1 MDFRKFNDKYIIR
14 LEKGEDIVESLTK
27 LVKEEDI
34 KLGKVTGIG
43 AVNDIEIG
51 LFHTEEKKYYSKR
64 IQGDMEI
71 VSLAG
76 NISTME
82 GEKYLHLHIAVG
94 DENLEVYGGHLNAA
108 RVSATVEI
116 MIDLI
121 DGEIDREFNEE
132 VGLNLIKFK
141 K

>member
-1 MDFRKFNDKYIIR
+1 MEFRKFDDKYIIR
-14 LEKGEDIVESLTK
+14 LEKGEDIVKSLTK
-27 LVKEEDI
+27 LVKDEDI

-43 AVNDIEIG
+43 AVDDIEIG
-51 LFHTEEKKYYSKR
+51 LFHTKEKRYYSKK

-76 NISTME
+76 NISTMKD
-82 GEKYLHLHIAVG
+82 EKYLHLHIAVG
-94 DENLEVYGGHLNAA
+94 DENLKVHGGHLNAA

-116 MIDLI
+116 IIDEI
-121 DGEIDREFNEE
+121 DGEIDRKFDEE
-132 VGLNLIKFK
+132 IGLNLIKFK